1 MVECGIDGLDGGS
14 CTGVSAEVLGAGTV
28 PCPFIVIRTIFS
40 RSVHQDVILLYLS
53 GERSPVADRAL
64 RFNIWEAMS
73 LHGLL
78 LYLAHLLSFPWS
90 PSIHRLQPG
99 SCLLIV
105 QHADT
110 LSRKRTSTGGG
121 GSRRLITIIC

>member
-1 MVECGIDGLDGGS
+1 MDGSQRRGIGS
-14 CTGVSAEVLGAGTV
+14 RYRPPSVHRDSHD
-28 PCPFIVIRTIFS
+28 FS

-110 LSRKRTSTGGG
+110 LCRKRTSTGGG